1 MFTNR
6 YSLLQPQTCYYL
18 ALTRKGNSFLMPPA
32 YTVVWRL
39 LNVLHVLF
47 YLVVSPVLRCL
58 SVPQT
63 LSVVIGKTFILLAAI
78 TVLEEIVFG
87 ILRLFTAC
95 LRWVF
100 WSIRFILV
108 CILVYLGKRLLLVIF
123 VPQAD

>member
-1 MFTNR
+1 
-6 YSLLQPQTCYYL
+6 LLLYL
-18 ALTRKGNSFLMPPA
+18 ALTRKGNWLLMPPA
-32 YTVVWRL
+32 YNVVWRL

-47 YLVVSPVLRCL
+47 YLVVSSMLRRL
-58 SVPQT
+58 SVHQT

-78 TVLEEIVFG
+78 TVLEEVVFG

-108 CILVYLGKRLLLVIF
+108 CILVYFGKRLLLVTL
-123 VPQAD
+123 VPQED